1 MTGMKPDI
9 NTAKSKKLRDSSDTG
24 EVTLDIRDR
33 YENLVQNIP
42 QAVFEIDCEGNWLYL
57 NHSWAL
63 LSGFAVSECIGAGYS
78 DYIHPQD
85 RSRCRETFTKMQQG
99 DIENCTDAFRFLASD
114 GSYLWTE
121 IHAAAVHTG
130 NNQIF
135 SIVGTI
141 NNITDR
147 VSEEELLQA
156 NHRTLTAL
164 INDLP
169 GMVYRCRNNPDWTME
184 YVSGSSL
191 QLTGYTPEDIVNNRR
206 LSYASMIH
214 ADDRQNVWE
223 EVQNAI
229 REKRRFEKVYRIITI
244 EGNEKYVWECG
255 KGIFSGNNELLGLEG
270 FIIDISRN
278 RKIEHNLRSQALY
291 DEITGL
297 PTPLLFTKRIDSTI
311 KRISTQGGEA
321 AVFIIHLD
329 RILKTLD
336 QLDSESI
343 NQIAINISQR
353 LQTLTHSIDCISHL
367 ENQRWALLIENLK
380 SQCPITE
387 MAQHIQ
393 DLFLKPV
400 KFGKS
405 NIYITTSIG
414 VTTCCNTDKSA
425 EALLQDASHAMNR
438 AHALGGGRFELYDP
452 TIHNHYIASI

>member
-1 MTGMKPDI
+1 MAESFP
-9 NTAKSKKLRDSSDTG
+9 DSSSAG
-24 EVTLDIRDR
+24 GITLDIRDR

-57 NHSWAL
+57 NHSWSL
-63 LSGFAVSECIGAGYS
+63 LSGFAVSECIGDSYS

-85 RSRCRETFTKMQQG
+85 RFRCQETFTKMQQG
-99 DIENCTDAFRFLASD
+99 DIEHCTDAFRFLASD
-114 GSYLWTE
+114 GGYLWSE
-121 IHAAAVHTG
+121 IHAAAVGTR

-147 VSEEELLQA
+147 VSEEELLHA

-191 QLTGYTPEDIVNNRR
+191 QLTGYSPEDIVNNRR

-214 ADDRQNVWE
+214 DDDRQNVWD
-223 EVQNAI
+223 EVQNGI

-244 EGNEKYVWECG
+244 DGSEKYVWECG

-278 RKIEHNLRSQALY
+278 RKIEYNLHSQALY
-291 DEITGL
+291 DGVTGL
-297 PTPLLFTKRIDSTI
+297 PTPFLFTKRIGHSI
-311 KRISTQGGEA
+311 KRVSTHGGEA
-321 AVFIIHLD
+321 AIFIIHLD

-343 NQIAINISQR
+343 DQIAINISER
-353 LQTLTHSIDCISHL
+353 LQTLTHTIDSISHL
-367 ENQRWALLIENLK
+367 EDQRWAMLIENIK
-380 SQCPITE
+380 DRESVTDI
-387 MAQHIQ
+387 AQQIQ

-414 VTTCCNTDKSA
+414 VTICSDTEKDA

>member
-1 MTGMKPDI
+1 MSDKG
-9 NTAKSKKLRDSSDTG
+9 TAKPKNISSASGAT
-24 EVTLDIRDR
+24 EIFPDIRDR
-33 YENLVQNIP
+33 YENLVRNIP
-42 QAVFEIDCEGNWLYL
+42 QAVFEIDSEGNWLYL
-57 NHSWAL
+57 NHSWSL
-63 LSGFAVSECIGAGYS
+63 LSGFAVSECIGAGYAN
-78 DYIHPQD
+78 YIHPQD
-85 RSRCRETFTKMQQG
+85 RSRCRETFSKMQQG
-99 DIENCTDAFRFLASD
+99 DIEHCTDAFRFLASD

-121 IHAAAVHTG
+121 IHAAAIRSG
-130 NNQIF
+130 NNRVF

-191 QLTGYTPEDIVNNRR
+191 QLTGYSPEDIVNNRR

-244 EGNEKYVWECG
+244 DGKEKYVWECG

-270 FIIDISRN
+270 FIIDITRN
-278 RKIEHNLRSQALY
+278 RKIEYNLRSQALY
-291 DEITGL
+291 DDVTGL
-297 PTPLLFTKRIDSTI
+297 PTPLLFTKRIDNSI
-311 KRISTQGGEA
+311 KRIPTTGGEA
-321 AVFIIHLD
+321 AIFIIHLD

-336 QLDSESI
+336 QLDNESI
-343 NQIAINISQR
+343 NQIAINIGER
-353 LQTLTHSIDCISHL
+353 LQTLTQSIDCISHL
-367 ENQRWALLIENLK
+367 ENQRWALLIENPK
-380 SQCPITE
+380 DRGSVTDI
-387 MAQHIQ
+387 AQQIQ

-400 KFGKS
+400 KFGHA
-405 NIYITTSIG
+405 NVYITTSIG
-414 VTTCCNTDKSA
+414 VTIFSDSDKDA
-425 EALLQDASHAMNR
+425 ETLIQDASHAMNR
-438 AHALGGGRFELYDP
+438 AHALGGGRFEIYDP

>member
-1 MTGMKPDI
+1 MKPD
-9 NTAKSKKLRDSSDTG
+9 KKTNMPESLQDSSALG
-24 EVTLDIRDR
+24 EIPLDIRDR

-42 QAVFEIDCEGNWLYL
+42 QAVFEIDYEGNWLYL
-57 NHSWAL
+57 NHSWSL
-63 LSGFAVSECIGAGYS
+63 LSGFAVSECIGDSYS

-85 RSRCRETFTKMQQG
+85 RSRCKETFTKMQQG
-99 DIENCTDAFRFLASD
+99 DIEHCTDAFRFLASD
-114 GSYLWTE
+114 GGYLWAE
-121 IHAAAVHTG
+121 IHAAAVGTR
-130 NNQIF
+130 NNQVF

-191 QLTGYTPEDIVNNRR
+191 QLTGYSPEDIVNNRR

-214 ADDRQNVWE
+214 ADDRQNVWD

-244 EGNEKYVWECG
+244 DGKEKHVWECG

-270 FIIDISRN
+270 FIIDITRN
-278 RKIEHNLRSQALY
+278 RKIEYNLHSQALY
-291 DEITGL
+291 DEVTGL
-297 PTPLLFTKRIDSTI
+297 PTPLLFTKRIDNSI
-311 KRISTQGGEA
+311 KRVSTRGGKA
-321 AVFIIHLD
+321 ALFIIHLD

-343 NQIAINISQR
+343 NQIAINISDR
-353 LQTLTHSIDCISHL
+353 LQTLTPSIDCISHL
-367 ENQRWALLIENLK
+367 ENQRWAMLFESIEDQVPVTN
-380 SQCPITE
+380 I
-387 MAQHIQ
+387 AQQIQ
-393 DLFLKPV
+393 DLFLKPL

-405 NIYITTSIG
+405 NIYVTTSIG
-414 VTTCCNTDKSA
+414 ITTCCNDEKDA
-425 EALLQDASHAMNR
+425 ETLLQDASHAMNR

-452 TIHNHYIASI
+452 TIHNHYLASI